1 MNMLRRQTS
10 NDSDNSSDLSLED
23 DREREITRQDLEER
37 ARQQLERAKY
47 KPVAFAVRT
56 NVSYDGANDD
66 DCPVHGC
73 AVSFAVKDFL
83 HIKEK
88 YSNNWWIGRLVKE
101 GADIGFVPSPTR
113 LEHFRVH
120 SSKGLGSKFKQSN
133 SLSSLGGTL
142 DKAKSWQSNS
152 RGSTPPTPGAEL
164 DDVLPSTPEEG
175 ELANSK
181 GKSSHTSKDKMKQ
194 LFKKQ
199 DSVQPYEVVPTMRPV
214 VLVGPSLKGYEVTD
228 MMQKAI
234 FDFLKHRFEGRII
247 ITRISVD
254 LSLAK
259 RSYSHPSK
267 RVLIEKSNSR
277 SSNALAEVQS
287 EVERIFELARSMQ
300 LVVLDCDTVNH
311 PSQLTKTALAPL
323 FVFIKISSPKVLQRL
338 VKSRG
343 KSQSRNMSVQMVA
356 AEKLAQCPQELFDL
370 ILDENQL
377 DDACEHIA
385 EYLEGYWRA
394 THPPVKSPPR
404 IRRNFDRYEFPVFTL
419 FQQQPLVPGLQSKTN
434 LIDTDFCAR
443 SQVQRSH
450 TVAADVAKKKS
461 QSDVEDD
468 ASVGSRMNDSQD
480 LYGMSNVG
488 QRPNSLVPGQGI
500 AHVPTP
506 AIIQVWL
513 FNYWD
518 LFTFALS
525 ASFRLIALV
534 EREETDRFFAVVAPT
549 DSFYNQSPVDKSMQR
564 SVIASQYEELL
575 GTENTPQVYQ
585 VLNELTR
592 CSADFLCSVEQK
604 DKFRNLTITRVLCL
618 SAGKC
623 AGFDGFSAAMCFD
636 QLERMCKNLL
646 LYHWRREEYRFIR
659 KCTPFFHNL
668 RNTLYDCE
676 ALFYLMGYR
685 GCEDDNE
692 NCLEL
697 KAKIPSRDLIGFAFD
712 CFLAN
717 IECQLLQTMY
727 NWLEKRKISP
737 KWIDLVQCR
746 CSTVGSVELCCD
758 RIFHSRPRSSADL
771 VEQDNLDRLMENLT
785 LPTSVDTGQQKKQ
798 CCFEANSNSSTKKL
812 VQPNP
817 KPSTVPLPVYKR
829 HADEQLA
836 VVRHCYPT
844 AACSSST
851 QKRYPAVETKFRSS
865 NFPKL
870 HNCCPRCGSGMVKK
884 KQHANICPYCDFLF
898 S

>member
-56 NVSYDGANDD
+56 NVSYDGTNDD

-199 DSVQPYEVVPTMRPV
+199 DNVQPYEVVPTMRPV

-277 SSNALAEVQS
+277 SNNALAEVQS

-419 FQQQPLVPGLQSKTN
+419 FQQQSVVPGLQSKEVK
-434 LIDTDFCAR
+434 
-443 SQVQRSH
+443 VQRSH
-450 TVAADVAKKKS
+450 TVAADVAKKKL
-461 QSDVEDD
+461 QSDLEDD

-488 QRPNSLVPGQGI
+488 QRPNNLVPSHGV

-506 AIIQVWL
+506 AVIQG
-513 FNYWD
+513 
-518 LFTFALS
+518 A
-525 ASFRLIALV
+525 FRNLV
-534 EREETDRFFAVVAPT
+534 VELLGFVHLCTVQIFWPYSVDDETAFFAVVAP
-549 DSFYNQSPVDKSMQR
+549 SKIFHKSCKR
-564 SVIASQYEELL
+564 CIWSVIIW
-575 GTENTPQVYQ
+575 G
-585 VLNELTR
+585 
-592 CSADFLCSVEQK
+592 
-604 DKFRNLTITRVLCL
+604 
-618 SAGKC
+618 
-623 AGFDGFSAAMCFD
+623 
-636 QLERMCKNLL
+636 
-646 LYHWRREEYRFIR
+646 
-659 KCTPFFHNL
+659 
-668 RNTLYDCE
+668 
-676 ALFYLMGYR
+676 
-685 GCEDDNE
+685 
-692 NCLEL
+692 
-697 KAKIPSRDLIGFAFD
+697 
-712 CFLAN
+712 
-717 IECQLLQTMY
+717 
-727 NWLEKRKISP
+727 
-737 KWIDLVQCR
+737 
-746 CSTVGSVELCCD
+746 
-758 RIFHSRPRSSADL
+758 
-771 VEQDNLDRLMENLT
+771 
-785 LPTSVDTGQQKKQ
+785 
-798 CCFEANSNSSTKKL
+798 
-812 VQPNP
+812 
-817 KPSTVPLPVYKR
+817 
-829 HADEQLA
+829 
-836 VVRHCYPT
+836 
-844 AACSSST
+844 
-851 QKRYPAVETKFRSS
+851 
-865 NFPKL
+865 
-870 HNCCPRCGSGMVKK
+870 
-884 KQHANICPYCDFLF
+884 
-898 S
+898 

>member
-419 FQQQPLVPGLQSKTN
+419 FQQQPLVPGLQSKEVK
-434 LIDTDFCAR
+434 
-443 SQVQRSH
+443 VQRSH

-506 AIIQVWL
+506 AIIQVCL

-525 ASFRLIALV
+525 ASFGLIALV
-534 EREETDRFFAVVAPT
+534 EP

-737 KWIDLVQCR
+737 KWIDLMQCR

-836 VVRHCYPT
+836 AVRHCYPT

>member
-1 MNMLRRQTS
+1 MFFSFQ
-10 NDSDNSSDLSLED
+10 
-23 DREREITRQDLEER
+23 
-37 ARQQLERAKY
+37 Y

-83 HIKEK
+83 HIKEVSSEIVAIFSVQLLSYLK
-88 YSNNWWIGRLVKE
+88 IVFLFSPRNTVTIGGLVVWSKKVRILASYRRRPASSTSVCTVPKDWALNCTIVE
-101 GADIGFVPSPTR
+101 ELEILKFAIFSFSATFNFPSFVFSI
-113 LEHFRVH
+113 
-120 SSKGLGSKFKQSN
+120 SSKQSN

-419 FQQQPLVPGLQSKTN
+419 FQQQPLVPGLQSKEVK
-434 LIDTDFCAR
+434 
-443 SQVQRSH
+443 VQRSH

-506 AIIQVWL
+506 AIIQG
-513 FNYWD
+513 
-518 LFTFALS
+518 AL
-525 ASFRLIALV
+525 
-534 EREETDRFFAVVAPT
+534 
-549 DSFYNQSPVDKSMQR
+549 
-564 SVIASQYEELL
+564 
-575 GTENTPQVYQ
+575 
-585 VLNELTR
+585 
-592 CSADFLCSVEQK
+592 
-604 DKFRNLTITRVLCL
+604 
-618 SAGKC
+618 
-623 AGFDGFSAAMCFD
+623 
-636 QLERMCKNLL
+636 
-646 LYHWRREEYRFIR
+646 R
-659 KCTPFFHNL
+659 K
-668 RNTLYDCE
+668 
-676 ALFYLMGYR
+676 
-685 GCEDDNE
+685 
-692 NCLEL
+692 
-697 KAKIPSRDLIGFAFD
+697 
-712 CFLAN
+712 
-717 IECQLLQTMY
+717 
-727 NWLEKRKISP
+727 
-737 KWIDLVQCR
+737 
-746 CSTVGSVELCCD
+746 
-758 RIFHSRPRSSADL
+758 
-771 VEQDNLDRLMENLT
+771 
-785 LPTSVDTGQQKKQ
+785 
-798 CCFEANSNSSTKKL
+798 
-812 VQPNP
+812 
-817 KPSTVPLPVYKR
+817 
-829 HADEQLA
+829 
-836 VVRHCYPT
+836 
-844 AACSSST
+844 
-851 QKRYPAVETKFRSS
+851 
-865 NFPKL
+865 
-870 HNCCPRCGSGMVKK
+870 
-884 KQHANICPYCDFLF
+884 
-898 S
+898 

>member
-181 GKSSHTSKDKMKQ
+181 GKSSHTSKDKVKQ

-199 DSVQPYEVVPTMRPV
+199 DNVQPYEVVPTMRPV

-419 FQQQPLVPGLQSKTN
+419 FQQQPLVPGLQSKEVK
-434 LIDTDFCAR
+434 
-443 SQVQRSH
+443 VQRSH

-461 QSDVEDD
+461 QSDAEDD

-488 QRPNSLVPGQGI
+488 QRPNNLVPGHGI
-500 AHVPTP
+500 AHGPTP
-506 AIIQVWL
+506 AIIQ
-513 FNYWD
+513 
-518 LFTFALS
+518 
-525 ASFRLIALV
+525 
-534 EREETDRFFAVVAPT
+534 

-585 VLNELTR
+585 VLNELIR

-771 VEQDNLDRLMENLT
+771 VEQDDLDRLMENLT

-798 CCFEANSNSSTKKL
+798 CCFETNSNSSTKKL
-812 VQPNP
+812 VQPNRQ
-817 KPSTVPLPVYKR
+817 PSTVPLPVYRR

-844 AACSSST
+844 TACSSST

-884 KQHANICPYCDFLF
+884 KQHAVICPYCDFLF